1 MSSVMQRGLPRPSVI
16 DPRMFEANKE
26 ASHTEKLVNEE
37 MLVLMKHDNQTYPLK
52 GMKASRLPKLGR
64 EKVEYSL
71 EQL

>member
-16 DPRMFEANKE
+16 DPRMFEADKKTS
-26 ASHTEKLVNEE
+26 SHSEKLVYEE
-37 MLVLMKHDNQTYPLK
+37 MLVLMKYDNQTYPLK

-71 EQL
+71 D